1 MEGFFNILGWASI
14 VLILVFLFKGIGKGL
29 NTLGK
34 SEDDPNWY
42 KNGVCLGQ
50 LERLRTM
57 YEMKMMGTR
66 CMSPHNHIDTMT
78 MTDTYFKLTISNS
91 KLNESRTLFAGNTGE
106 FDNQV
111 KEIFEQWKEKE
122 KLL

>member
-1 MEGFFNILGWASI
+1 
-14 VLILVFLFKGIGKGL
+14 
-29 NTLGK
+29 
-34 SEDDPNWY
+34 
-42 KNGVCLGQ
+42 
-50 LERLRTM
+50 
-57 YEMKMMGTR
+57 
-66 CMSPHNHIDTMT
+66 